1 MINYALSQRDNL
13 YYRQGGNYGV
23 LYAGYSYRMGYLLEN
38 AVYSSLRRVGY
49 QVYAGTIKDTEIDF
63 VAIKGERGIYLQVR
77 LQLTEEQEI
86 EREYCSLKLIEDN
99 FDKYVVKYG

>member
-23 LYAGYSYRMGYLLEN
+23 LYAGYSYGMGYLSEN

-49 QVYAGTIKDTEIDF
+49 QVYAGTIKDTEVDF
-63 VAIKGERGIYLQVR
+63 VAIKGELGIYLQVR
-77 LQLTEEQEI
+77 LQLIEEQAI